1 MLEEDQSL
9 SRTNSF
15 QQRFLLQSQV
25 EVAMLRCILPSV
37 HGPGSVPKLGAS
49 GSWNLRLKLSK
60 ILEIHII
67 HTYPYCPQG
76 VNQILQG
83 LSYYCICP
91 FLSCNRSEY
100 RQLLLRSVEVTPG
113 LRTIHP
119 PRAMLLWRSF
129 SGLCMFFSFNY
140 VSTMFQGCGGVE
152 MERSLGQE
160 HNHCFGSA
168 GFGKWLSWL
177 SSASKMG
184 RPFNTFEHFRT
195 KLCGKLR
202 RGCGDERS
210 LLSRHGRWME
220 TGGRVGSCPLAE
232 ERRNTLYLQNV

>member
-1 MLEEDQSL
+1 
-9 SRTNSF
+9 
-15 QQRFLLQSQV
+15 
-25 EVAMLRCILPSV
+25 MLRCILPSV

-140 VSTMFQGCGGVE
+140 VSTMFQLCFKGVEVWKWNGAWVRSTTIALAVLDLASGSVGLVLLQKWVDLLTLSNIFELSCVANWGGVAAT
-152 MERSLGQE
+152 RDPCCPG
-160 HNHCFGSA
+160 
-168 GFGKWLSWL
+168 
-177 SSASKMG
+177 MG
-184 RPFNTFEHFRT
+184 DGW
-195 KLCGKLR
+195 K
-202 RGCGDERS
+202 
-210 LLSRHGRWME
+210 
-220 TGGRVGSCPLAE
+220 RVGELVLVHSQKSGETHCIFKMSKFGNSLAI
-232 ERRNTLYLQNV
+232 VW